1 MIIGNTCQ
9 NTGDWGLFMDE
20 YILFIDETLKTSKNP
35 YFCMSGI
42 CVKRNYYEDII
53 TQKNKSLK
61 IRHINSTDFIFHYSE
76 MNNKKGV
83 FNIFSDG
90 TIRKN
95 FWTDFVSTIKNMDFT
110 AIGVYFDQSKM
121 SALYKSKSIKCY
133 NIAFVELLK
142 NYVHYLKS
150 INGIGSICI
159 ESRSFKENAELQHI
173 YYNFIQNGS
182 VYFSQQDFDTHL
194 SSVGFVVKG
203 DNCIGLQIADVLPS
217 ALLRKINGTKDF
229 YNIGDM
235 YRKKLYCY
243 NTEDQDILGFKNIL

>member
-1 MIIGNTCQ
+1 ME
-9 NTGDWGLFMDE
+9 E

-35 YFCMSGI
+35 YYCMSGI

-53 TQKNKSLK
+53 TCEINSLK
-61 IRHINSTDFIFHYSE
+61 KRHFNSSDVIFHYSE

-83 FNIFSDG
+83 YKIFSDG
-90 TIRKN
+90 TIRQN
-95 FWTDFVSTIKNMDFT
+95 FWNDFAVTIKKLDFT

-121 SALYKSKSIKCY
+121 NSLYKSKTVKCY

-142 NYVHYLKS
+142 SYMHFLK
-150 INGIGSICI
+150 NLDGIGSICI
-159 ESRSFKENAELQHI
+159 ESRSFNENAELQHI
-173 YYNFIQNGS
+173 YYSFIQNGS
-182 VYFSQQDFDTHL
+182 VYFSQQDFDKHL

-203 DNCIGLQIADVLPS
+203 DNCIGLQIADVLLS

-229 YNIGDM
+229 YNIGEV

-243 NTEDQDILGFKNIL
+243 NTSEQDVLGLRNILL